1 MTFIALSLL
10 LFREFKKD
18 LINQIKSLDKYKNK
32 EDKEIE
38 MLVRERVSFVELFN
52 VFDRLEKLERE
63 SSELNEQLKKLER
76 KME

>member
-1 MTFIALSLL
+1 

-18 LINQIKSLDKYKNK
+18 LIIQIKSLDKYKNK

-63 SSELNEQLKKLER
+63 SSELNEQFKKLER

>member
-1 MTFIALSLL
+1 

-63 SSELNEQLKKLER
+63 SNELNEQFKKLER

>member
-1 MTFIALSLL
+1 

-63 SSELNEQLKKLER
+63 SSELNEQFKKLER